1 MCLQRILNFC
11 FYKGGIN
18 TSVKLGGIYIKSLL
32 PNGPADMDGRVQ
44 IGDRILQVNGISLV
58 GVTHKQAVE
67 TIKMAPQRTRLVL
80 DRSVAVNIPKSSG
93 KKGRSQPSDKPFMV
107 ELVKGVGGL
116 GLSLVGGKGAGEE
129 HGGECKFLCTCH
141 TELMM

>member
-1 MCLQRILNFC
+1 
-11 FYKGGIN
+11 
-18 TSVKLGGIYIKSLL
+18 
-32 PNGPADMDGRVQ
+32 MDGRVQ

-67 TIKMAPQRTRLVL
+67 TIKMAPQRTKLVL

-93 KKGRSQPSDKPFMV
+93 KKARSQPPDKPFMV

-116 GLSLVGGKGAGEE
+116 GLSLVGGKGSGEE
-129 HGGECKFLCTCH
+129 HGGKFLNVHVCATQNR
-141 TELMM
+141 

>member
-1 MCLQRILNFC
+1 M
-11 FYKGGIN
+11 
-18 TSVKLGGIYIKSLL
+18 
-32 PNGPADMDGRVQ
+32 Q

-93 KKGRSQPSDKPFMV
+93 KKARSQPSDKPFMV
-107 ELVKGVGGL
+107 ELVKGGGGL